1 MTRPGTISGLLAALA
16 FTIAALAQNF
26 NYQPDPRWRAP
37 GDDSRRSNP
46 LAAQPEALGGGRKLF
61 LRHCAQCHAQDGHG
75 LKRAANLQ
83 LPIVQSQTDGALF
96 WKITN
101 GNRARGMP
109 SWSRLPETQRW
120 QLVMFVRTL
129 PKSVATG
136 Q

>member
-1 MTRPGTISGLLAALA
+1 MMRPGTISGWLAALA
-16 FTIAALAQNF
+16 LAIAALAQNF
-26 NYQPDPRWRAP
+26 NYQPDPRWQVPREHL
-37 GDDSRRSNP
+37 RRSNP
-46 LAAQPEALGGGRKLF
+46 LTQQPEVVGGGRKLF
-61 LRHCAQCHAQDGHG
+61 VRHCAQCHGQDGLG

-109 SWSRLPETQRW
+109 SWSRLSEAQRW

-129 PKSVATG
+129 PKSVASG